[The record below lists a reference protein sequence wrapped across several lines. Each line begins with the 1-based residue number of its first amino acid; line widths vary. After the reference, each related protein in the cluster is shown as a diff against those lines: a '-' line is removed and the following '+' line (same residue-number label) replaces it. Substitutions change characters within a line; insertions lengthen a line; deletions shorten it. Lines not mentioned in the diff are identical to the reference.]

1 MKARQFNKQKRPI
14 FVPWR
19 RIGRAG
25 AARPAK
31 TGGGGGYRRCFGAF
45 LALGKHYKVA
55 RIMAE
60 INQRKLD
67 HINIVS
73 EDQEIDRRRCYFDRI
88 RLTHR
93 ALPEL
98 NLAEIDPATKFLGR
112 DLAFPLL
119 ISSMTGGTDEELI
132 KINRNLA
139 LAAEAEG
146 VALAVGSQRVFL
158 SEAAAAESF
167 ELRQHAPS
175 IPLIGNLG
183 AVQLNY
189 NVGFAD
195 CEAVVQVLDA
205 DALYLHLNPLQE
217 AVQPEGDTD
226 FSGLRNKIAVI
237 VQTLKHPVIVK
248 EVGAGISPED
258 VEHLLAAGVKL
269 IDVAGTGGTSWSMVE
284 SKRSDEPGLGE
295 LFGDWGIPT
304 PLALRAMKPY
314 RHEVQLI
321 ASGGIRNGIDMAKS
335 MILGASMCGM
345 ARPFLNPARESA
357 DAVRAVIRRVKR
369 EFTTAMFLLGA
380 GDLSELKDREELILN
395 ENWY

>member
-1 MKARQFNKQKRPI
+1 MEP
-14 FVPWR
+14 
-19 RIGRAG
+19 
-25 AARPAK
+25 
-31 TGGGGGYRRCFGAF
+31 
-45 LALGKHYKVA
+45 
-55 RIMAE
+55 

-73 EDQEIDRRRCYFDRI
+73 GESVIDRRKYFFDRI
-88 RLTHR
+88 HLTHR

-98 NLAEIDPATKFLGR
+98 NLAEVDPSTKFLGKE
-112 DLAFPLL
+112 LSFPLL
-119 ISSMTGGTDEELI
+119 ISSMTGGADPELV

-139 LAAEAEG
+139 AAAEAEG
-146 VALAVGSQRVFL
+146 VALAVGSQRVFF
-158 SEAAAAESF
+158 SDDAARESF

-175 IPLIGNLG
+175 TVLLGNLG

-189 NVGFAD
+189 DMGFAD
-195 CEAVVQVLDA
+195 CEASVKLLDA
-205 DALYLHLNPLQE
+205 DGLYLHLNPLQE

-237 VQTLKHPVIVK
+237 VQTLRQPLIVK

-258 VEHLLAAGVKL
+258 VEHLLAAGVKY
-269 IDVAGTGGTSWSMVE
+269 IDVAGSGGTSWSMVE
-284 SKRSDEPGLGE
+284 SKRSDDPQLGE

-304 PLALRAMKPY
+304 PAALRQMKPY
-314 RHEVQLI
+314 SHEMTLI
-321 ASGGIRNGIDMAKS
+321 ASGGVRNGIDMVKS
-335 MILGASMCGM
+335 MILGASLCGM

-380 GDLSELKDREELILN
+380 GEIADIFGKEELILDEHWN
-395 ENWY
+395 